1 MQDTGKNRNII
12 DKFYTKPDISKTCI
26 EEFQKFVNIKE
37 EDIVIEPSAGNGSF
51 LQHLYSLHLK
61 NIYAFDIEPEH
72 EKIIKQDFLELDYS
86 KFSNSNKIYVIGNPP
101 FGRQSSIA
109 KKFIKY
115 CVKFVDAIGFILPKS
130 FKKETLQSTFPL
142 QFHLVS
148 NLDIPKNSFLL
159 NEKEYDVP
167 CVFQVWV
174 KKDTVREISSIEKPD
189 YFEYVKKHEYPTL
202 SFRRVG
208 VYAGKIDKEYLSK
221 SEESH
226 YFLKFKEGFDID
238 TFITLYNTNV
248 KFDLDNTA
256 GPRSISKKEL
266 HFKLQEL
273 ESYTI

>member
-12 DKFYTKPDISKTCI
+12 DKFYTKPDVSKNCI
-26 EEFQKFVNIKE
+26 EEFQKFIDIKT

-61 NIYAFDIEPEH
+61 NVYAFDIEPEH
-72 EKIIKQDFLELDYS
+72 EKIVKQDFLELDYS
-86 KFSNSNKIYVIGNPP
+86 KFPKTNKIYLIGNPP

-115 CVKFVDAIGFILPKS
+115 SCNFADALGFILPKS

-148 NLDIPKNSFLL
+148 TIDIPKNSFLL

-167 CVFQVWV
+167 CVFQVWI
-174 KKDTVREISSIEKPD
+174 KKETSREISTIEKPD
-189 YFEYVKKHEYPTL
+189 YFEYVKKNESPDL

-226 YFLKFKEGFDID
+226 YFLKFREGFNID
-238 TFITLYNTNV
+238 TFITFYNETV
-248 KFDLDNTA
+248 KFEFDNTA

-266 HFKLQEL
+266 HFKLKNIEL
-273 ESYTI
+273 